1 MPNIGG
7 AGYHYWSRQAL
18 AMRAWIGGRLFETF
32 YEEKAGPLEM
42 SGPGSLIMRASHAGT
57 ALQHR
62 AFLGSKA
69 PACRDPK
76 VFPCTIIA
84 DFEDD
89 VRHLWRL
96 QAAAAL
102 FDFAPGLA
110 VVERF
115 EDVASGSTY
124 TLNRRKGSLVSPAIL
139 EAFHPVYHGPL
150 STVFYL
156 DGVLTPGAATIG
168 GDGRT
173 VTAAASGLLEV
184 LYSPVFAVE
193 MLGGFTE
200 AADLVGR
207 MTLSFTLQ
215 EHILPGA
222 FD

>member
-1 MPNIGG
+1 MSS
-7 AGYHYWSRQAL
+7 GYFGWSRQLYATH
-18 AMRAWIGGRLFETF
+18 AWLGGRLFQTF
-32 YEEKAGPLEM
+32 YEAAAGPLEM

-57 ALQHR
+57 ALQQR
-62 AFLGSKA
+62 PFLGSKA

-115 EDVASGSTY
+115 EILTGGTY
-124 TLNRRKGSLVSPAIL
+124 TLNRRLGSLVSPAIL
-139 EAFHPVYHGPL
+139 DSFHPVYHGPL
-150 STVFYL
+150 PPVFYL
-156 DGVLTPGAATIG
+156 DGIEDAGAATIDV
-168 GDGRT
+168 DGRT
-173 VTAAASGLLEV
+173 LTAEADGVLEV
-184 LYSPVFAVE
+184 LYSPAFAVE
-193 MLGGFTE
+193 MLGGFVE
-200 AADLVGR
+200 SADLVGR

-215 EHILPGA
+215 EHILPGD
-222 FD
+222 FE

>member
-1 MPNIGG
+1 MS
-7 AGYHYWSRQAL
+7 AGYFGWQRQAY
-18 AMRAWIGGRLFETF
+18 ATRAWLGGRLFQTF
-32 YEEKAGPLEM
+32 YEASAGPLEM
-42 SGPGSLIMRASHAGT
+42 SGPGSLIMRASHGGT

-76 VFPCTIIA
+76 SFPVTILA

-89 VRHLWRL
+89 VRHIWRL

-115 EDVASGSTY
+115 EGVASGSTY
-124 TLNRRKGSLVSPAIL
+124 TLNRRLGSLVSPAIR
-139 EAFHPVYHGPL
+139 EEFHPVYHGPL
-150 STVFYL
+150 DTIFYV
-156 DGVLTPGAATIG
+156 DGVEDPGAATIG

-173 VTAAASGLLEV
+173 VTATASGILEV

-193 MLGGFTE
+193 MQGGFTM

-215 EHILPGA
+215 EHILPGD

>member
-1 MPNIGG
+1 MT
-7 AGYHYWSRQAL
+7 AGYFGWGRQLYATN
-18 AMRAWIGGRLFETF
+18 AWLGGRLFQTF
-32 YEEKAGPLEM
+32 YEANAAPLEM
-42 SGPGSLIMRASHAGT
+42 SGPGSLIMRASHGGT

-89 VRHLWRL
+89 VRHVWRL

-124 TLNRRKGSLVSPAIL
+124 TLNRRQGSLVSPAIL
-139 EAFHPVYHGPL
+139 DAFHPVYHGPL
-150 STVFYL
+150 PPVFYL
-156 DGVLTPGAATIG
+156 DGVEDEDAASIG

-173 VTAAASGLLEV
+173 VTAAADGVLEV
-184 LYSPVFAVE
+184 LYSPVFVVE

>member
-1 MPNIGG
+1 MS
-7 AGYHYWSRQAL
+7 AGYFGWERQAY
-18 AMRAWIGGRLFETF
+18 ATRAWLGGRLFQTF
-32 YEEKAGPLEM
+32 YEASAGPLEM
-42 SGPGSLIMRASHAGT
+42 SGPGSLIMRASHGGT

-76 VFPCTIIA
+76 TFPCTIIA

-89 VRHLWRL
+89 VRHVWRL

-110 VVERF
+110 VVDRF
-115 EDVASGSTY
+115 DSVASGSTY
-124 TLNRRKGSLVSPAIL
+124 LLNRRLGSLVSPAIL

-150 STVFYL
+150 STLFYL
-156 DGVLTPGAATIG
+156 DGLLAPAAASIG
-168 GDGRT
+168 VDGRT
-173 VTAAASGLLEV
+173 VTAAATGMLEV

-222 FD
+222 FE

>member
-1 MPNIGG
+1 MPNPGG
-7 AGYHYWSRQAL
+7 PGYNNWTRQAL
-18 AMRAWIGGRLFETF
+18 ATNAWVGGRLFEVF
-32 YEEKAGPLEM
+32 YEVAAGPLEM
-42 SGPGSLIMRASHAGT
+42 LGPGSLIMRASHGGT

-76 VFPCTIIA
+76 VFPVTIIA

-89 VRHLWRL
+89 VRHVWRL

-124 TLNRRKGSLVSPAIL
+124 TLNRRLGSLVSPAIL
-139 EAFHPVYHGPL
+139 EEFHPVYHGPL
-150 STVFYL
+150 STLFYL
-156 DGVLTPGAATIG
+156 DGVLDPAAASIG
-168 GDGRT
+168 VDGRT
-173 VTAAASGLLEV
+173 VTAEADGTLEV